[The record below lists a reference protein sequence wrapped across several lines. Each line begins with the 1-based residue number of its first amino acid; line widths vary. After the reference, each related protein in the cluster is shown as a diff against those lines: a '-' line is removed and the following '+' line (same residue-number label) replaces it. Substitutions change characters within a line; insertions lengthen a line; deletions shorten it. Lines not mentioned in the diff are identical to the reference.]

1 LIKSKKLSH
10 FSKINHGFFNRN
22 GGVSNGIYKSLNC
35 GIGSNDKK
43 INVKKN
49 LKIVKKK
56 LGSKSKE
63 IFLVKQFHSNKFIY
77 LDKNSNIKN
86 RSIAADAIITEKKGM
101 PIAVLTADCV
111 PILIYD
117 DHRKMIAAIHAGWRG
132 AYKGIVQKVIQFM
145 LKKGCK
151 PKNIVAA
158 IGPAISKK
166 NYEVQLEFKKR
177 FIKKNKKNA
186 KFFTTTKK
194 LINFDLKGYVKSQI
208 QSNLISKIDLIDI
221 DTFDTKNNFFS
232 ARKSLKLKNDDYGR
246 NISVIM
252 IN

>member
-1 LIKSKKLSH
+1 
-10 FSKINHGFFNRN
+10 
-22 GGVSNGIYKSLNC
+22 
-35 GIGSNDKK
+35 
-43 INVKKN
+43 
-49 LKIVKKK
+49 
-56 LGSKSKE
+56 
-63 IFLVKQFHSNKFIY
+63 
-77 LDKNSNIKN
+77 
-86 RSIAADAIITEKKGM
+86 M
-101 PIAVLTADCV
+101 PIAVLTADCG

-151 PKNIVAA
+151 LKNIVAA

-166 NYEVQLEFKKR
+166 NYEVQLEFKKK
-177 FIKKNKKNA
+177 FVKKNKKNT

-194 LINFDLKGYVKSQI
+194 MINFDLKGYVKSQI

>member
-1 LIKSKKLSH
+1 
-10 FSKINHGFFNRN
+10 
-22 GGVSNGIYKSLNC
+22 
-35 GIGSNDKK
+35 
-43 INVKKN
+43 
-49 LKIVKKK
+49 
-56 LGSKSKE
+56 
-63 IFLVKQFHSNKFIY
+63 
-77 LDKNSNIKN
+77 
-86 RSIAADAIITEKKGM
+86 
-101 PIAVLTADCV
+101 
-111 PILIYD
+111 
-117 DHRKMIAAIHAGWRG
+117 
-132 AYKGIVQKVIQFM
+132 M

-177 FIKKNKKNA
+177 FIKKNKKNT

-194 LINFDLKGYVKSQI
+194 MINFDLKGYVKSQI